1 MSNDPTGVGPQ
12 DPRVA
17 ELRTAVTRLRREL
30 AGYRGHLPDREIAEE
45 ELTALDGQTAT
56 GVPAGDRLRYSLLL
70 ITGALGS
77 VSALAP
83 ALREVRNAIDLF
95 GPLSPHPTVPPWRVS
110 P

>member
-1 MSNDPTGVGPQ
+1 MSNDGTGVGPE

-30 AGYRGHLPDREIAEE
+30 AGYRGHLSDREIAEE
-45 ELTALDGQTAT
+45 ELTALDGQTST
-56 GVPAGDRLRYSLLL
+56 GAPAADRLRYSLLL

-77 VSALAP
+77 VSALSP
-83 ALREVRNAIDLF
+83 AVRELRNAIDLF
-95 GPLSPHPTVPPWRVS
+95 GPPAPRPTVPPWGVA